1 MTVSRLRTELT
12 DEELLWYAA
21 YYTLKNE
28 REEEASNKMR
38 KRQLLVEGETKSP
51 FSLMRIRGAAQ
62 IRIKLND
69 SNTGLQQP
77 LKKPPEG
84 GFLKTRTCY
93 GDGLSR

>member
-38 KRQLLVEGETKSP
+38 KR
-51 FSLMRIRGAAQ
+51 
-62 IRIKLND
+62 
-69 SNTGLQQP
+69 
-77 LKKPPEG
+77 
-84 GFLKTRTCY
+84 
-93 GDGLSR
+93 